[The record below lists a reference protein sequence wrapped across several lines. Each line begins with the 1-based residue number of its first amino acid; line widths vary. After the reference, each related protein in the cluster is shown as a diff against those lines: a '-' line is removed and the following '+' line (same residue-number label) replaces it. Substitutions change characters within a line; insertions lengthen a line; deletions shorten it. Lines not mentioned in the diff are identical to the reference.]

1 MYSDSELLSTIR
13 RGFSTSKC
21 RIDRKCSCGNIL
33 IFPYMNEQREWVG
46 HNYKLWNVPGDGWT
60 RGVTRG
66 CCVTSTFPRR
76 VSRCEIRENIENDTI
91 KVSPLPAEST
101 RLLYGGGRGMDRA
114 TGVERNGGIANLQ
127 EVRFGLSMWIIHT
140 ITTGRIA
147 LVFFRPSFSNRSKSR
162 DTYCYDS
169 GWIALFSNFFLAQ
182 SRLYLGSERLARPN
196 WLLSRFSWIFS
207 ILQMLDHVKI
217 VSMELLFSLNN
228 IFKELIVLVSISSS
242 SCTVK
247 WIFTLSMIL
256 EKLNIISLSREEL
269 SCIIPYYNT
278 YQFNI

>member
-1 MYSDSELLSTIR
+1 MYSDSEILSTIR

-33 IFPYMNEQREWVG
+33 IFPYMNEQWEWVG
-46 HNYKLWNVPGDGWT
+46 HNYKLWNVPCDGWT

-76 VSRCEIRENIENDTI
+76 VSRCEIRENIENDMI

-114 TGVERNGGIANLQ
+114 TRVERNGSIANLQ

-147 LVFFRPSFSNRSKSR
+147 LVFFVLLSRIGRNRETHIVTIPGGSLSFRTSSSR
-162 DTYCYDS
+162 KVDS
-169 GWIALFSNFFLAQ
+169 ILALN
-182 SRLYLGSERLARPN
+182 GSPRPN
-196 WLLSRFSWIFS
+196 WLLLQFFLDLFDSADARARKNSFNGTSFFPEQHFQRTHSPYLHFLLTMHSRMNFHSFDESWEIQYHLIFAWR
-207 ILQMLDHVKI
+207 IIIH
-217 VSMELLFSLNN
+217 
-228 IFKELIVLVSISSS
+228 
-242 SCTVK
+242 
-247 WIFTLSMIL
+247 
-256 EKLNIISLSREEL
+256 NIILS
-269 SCIIPYYNT
+269 

>member
-1 MYSDSELLSTIR
+1 MNSDSELLSTIR
-13 RGFSTSKC
+13 RGFYTSKC

-114 TGVERNGGIANLQ
+114 TGVERNDGIANLQ

-182 SRLYLGSERLARPN
+182 SRLYLGSERLASSKLITFPVF
-196 WLLSRFSWIFS
+196 LGSFRFCRCS
-207 ILQMLDHVKI
+207 
-217 VSMELLFSLNN
+217 
-228 IFKELIVLVSISSS
+228 
-242 SCTVK
+242 T
-247 WIFTLSMIL
+247 T
-256 EKLNIISLSREEL
+256 
-269 SCIIPYYNT
+269 
-278 YQFNI
+278 

>member
-1 MYSDSELLSTIR
+1 MYSDGELLSTIR

-196 WLLSRFSWIFS
+196 WLLFPFF
-207 ILQMLDHVKI
+207 LD
-217 VSMELLFSLNN
+217 LFDSADARPRKNSFNGTSFFPEQHFQRTHSPCLH
-228 IFKELIVLVSISSS
+228 FLLIVHSKMNFHS
-242 SCTVK
+242 
-247 WIFTLSMIL
+247 FDD
-256 EKLNIISLSREEL
+256 SRETQYHL
-269 SCIIPYYNT
+269 TFAWKIIMHNT
-278 YQFNI
+278 IL

>member
-101 RLLYGGGRGMDRA
+101 WLLYGGGRGMDRA

-196 WLLSRFSWIFS
+196 WLLFPFF
-207 ILQMLDHVKI
+207 LD
-217 VSMELLFSLNN
+217 LFDSADARPRKNSFNGTSFFPEQHFQRTHSPCLH
-228 IFKELIVLVSISSS
+228 FLLIVHSKMNFHS
-242 SCTVK
+242 
-247 WIFTLSMIL
+247 FDD
-256 EKLNIISLSREEL
+256 SRETQYHL
-269 SCIIPYYNT
+269 PFARRIIMHNT
-278 YQFNI
+278 IL

>member
-182 SRLYLGSERLARPN
+182 SRLYLVSERLARPN
-196 WLLSRFSWIFS
+196 WLLFPFF
-207 ILQMLDHVKI
+207 LD
-217 VSMELLFSLNN
+217 LFDSADARPRKNSFNGTSFFPEQHFQRTHSPCLH
-228 IFKELIVLVSISSS
+228 FLLIVHSKMNFHS
-242 SCTVK
+242 
-247 WIFTLSMIL
+247 FDD
-256 EKLNIISLSREEL
+256 SRETQYHL
-269 SCIIPYYNT
+269 PFARRIIMHNT
-278 YQFNI
+278 IL

>member
-101 RLLYGGGRGMDRA
+101 RLLYGGRRGMDRA

-147 LVFFRPSFSNRSKSR
+147 LVFFVLLSRIGRNRETHIVTIPDGSFSFRTSSSR
-162 DTYCYDS
+162 KVDS
-169 GWIALFSNFFLAQ
+169 ILALN
-182 SRLYLGSERLARPN
+182 GSPRTN
-196 WLLSRFSWIFS
+196 WLL
-207 ILQMLDHVKI
+207 LQFFLD
-217 VSMELLFSLNN
+217 LFDSADARVRKNN
-228 IFKELIVLVSISSS
+228 FNGTPFFPEHFQRTHSPCLHFLLIVHSRMNFLPIDD
-242 SCTVK
+242 
-247 WIFTLSMIL
+247 
-256 EKLNIISLSREEL
+256 SRETQYHLTSAWRIIIHNTIL
-269 SCIIPYYNT
+269 S

>member
-196 WLLSRFSWIFS
+196 WLLFPFF
-207 ILQMLDHVKI
+207 LD
-217 VSMELLFSLNN
+217 LFDSADARPRKNSFNGTSFFPEQHFQRTHSPCLH
-228 IFKELIVLVSISSS
+228 FLLIVHSKMNFHS
-242 SCTVK
+242 
-247 WIFTLSMIL
+247 FDD
-256 EKLNIISLSREEL
+256 SRETQYHL
-269 SCIIPYYNT
+269 TFAWKIIMHNT
-278 YQFNI
+278 IL